1 MKYSY
6 SNMGSYLYSRLPH
19 YHRVADEQNEL
30 LLKRFMEVL
39 NVGFKT
45 NDDALTQALHKTRAS
60 KCGDESLIEL
70 ARSLGADWI
79 STIDPKYQRIVI
91 RMLIKL
97 YKQKG
102 TIDTIRFIASELS
115 GFEAKIIEGEIP
127 TEYFEEGD
135 EKKRLLTVKLQ
146 APELDDPV
154 QAQQHETTIAEV
166 INKFV
171 PVHTKCILVV
181 TYFYT
186 EDFYRRVPYN
196 DTSKLNQDLGER
208 FKVFRDDYDIR
219 DRFTYRYE
227 TESNFKM
234 IGHPD
239 VLGLTN
245 NPLYTTTGSFHTTL
259 TRYDILHHSTLVIK
273 TEYEKT
279 YREDEWFFNKLF
291 QDWDEKSPVVL
302 GTSEHFKHNLTTKY
316 ESVFTLPQLNTESE
330 QIASQTISNNTGE
343 DESEVI
349 KLSEDRKD
357 ISKLTELTEQ
367 VANLDIKYDKVER
380 VMVQSIL
387 EDEPI
392 TDLGIHKYALRTSK
406 PSCKLSTREGR
417 LTIPSYIDKIYVNG
431 SLTYI
436 YE

>member
-19 YHRVADEQNEL
+19 YHKVVDEQNEL

-39 NVGFKT
+39 NVGFKA
-45 NDDALTQALHKTRAS
+45 NDDALRQALEKTQAS
-60 KCGDESLIEL
+60 KCGEENLVEL

-79 STIDPKYQRIVI
+79 TTIAPKYQRTVV

-115 GFEAKIIEGEIP
+115 GFEAKLIEDEIP
-127 TEYFEEGD
+127 REYFEEGD

-154 QAQQHETTIAEV
+154 QAQQHETTIADV

-181 TYFYT
+181 TYFYS
-186 EDFYRRVPYN
+186 EDYYKRIPYQEIN
-196 DTSKLNQDLGER
+196 NLTQDTGHLYKA
-208 FKVFRDDYDIR
+208 FRDDYRVTDTMKFLY
-219 DRFTYRYE
+219 D

-239 VLGLTN
+239 VLGLTTSPYYLLN
-245 NPLYTTTGSFHTTL
+245 STMNTTKN
-259 TRYDILHHSTLVIK
+259 RYDILHHSDLVIK

-279 YREDEWFFNKLF
+279 FRGVSEIIHKIR
-291 QDWDEKSPVVL
+291 QDWDMTTSPVKNTL
-302 GTSEHFKHNLTTKY
+302 ENDTYFYNMEYK
-316 ESVFTLPQLNTESE
+316 SVFILPQLNKEE
-330 QIASQTISNNTGE
+330 YTISYDLKQDTGE
-343 DESEVI
+343 LYYVPNRPVESEVVN
-349 KLSEDRKD
+349 S
-357 ISKLTELTEQ
+357 LTELTEQ

-392 TDLGIHKYALRTSK
+392 TDLGIHKYAIRTSK
-406 PSCKLSTREGR
+406 PSCKLSTKEGR
-417 LTIPSYIDKIYVNG
+417 LTVPSYIDKIYREG
-431 SLTYI
+431 TLTYI

>member
-6 SNMGSYLYSRLPH
+6 SNMGSYLYSRLPR

-45 NDDALTQALHKTRAS
+45 NDDALTLALQKTQAS
-60 KCGDESLIEL
+60 KCGDDDLHEL

-79 STIDPKYQRIVI
+79 NTIAPKYQRTII

-115 GFEAKIIEGEIP
+115 GFEAKVIEGEIP
-127 TEYFEEGD
+127 EEYFQEGD

-154 QAQQHETTIAEV
+154 QAHQHETTIADV
-166 INKFV
+166 INKFI

-181 TYFYT
+181 TYFYS
-186 EDFYRRVPYN
+186 EDYYKSIREN
-196 DTSKLNQDLGER
+196 DSATLKQDLGGMY
-208 FKVFRDDYDIR
+208 KAFRDDYIVSEKLK
-219 DRFTYRYE
+219 YE
-227 TESNFKM
+227 YNSESNFKM

-245 NPLYTTTGSFHTTL
+245 SPYYKIGSNFQTTL
-259 TRYDILHHSTLVIK
+259 TRYDILHHTDMVIK
-273 TEYEKT
+273 TEYEKEF
-279 YREDEWFFNKLF
+279 RGVSEIIHKIH
-291 QDWDEKSPVVL
+291 QDWDMVNSPV
-302 GTSEHFKHNLTTKY
+302 TLTRETDTY
-316 ESVFTLPQLNTESE
+316 ELSMLYKSVFNLPQLNKEEYILTHDIH
-330 QIASQTISNNTGE
+330 QDTGE
-343 DESEVI
+343 DTIKHEVY
-349 KLSEDRKD
+349 KVDVEENTLKQLYPVQE
-357 ISKLTELTEQ
+357 
-367 VANLDIKYDKVER
+367 VNLDIKNDKVEK

-392 TDLGIHKYALRTSK
+392 TDLGINKYVIRIGTK
-406 PSCKLSTREGR
+406 NCKLSTKEGR
-417 LTIPSYIDKIYVNG
+417 LTVPSYIDKIYQQG